1 MSVAAR
7 PLTEPS
13 SDGRAGRLEYALIT
27 PVRNEEQVLPRLA
40 ESIFAQSAQPKRWVI
55 VDTGSTDATQE
66 VVRGL
71 AARAD
76 WIVSTSIAEAEVARG
91 GPIVR
96 AFSHGLSFVPR
107 TDIVVKFDAD
117 LTADLTFFESLL
129 ERFADDERLGI
140 AGGAIHELEH
150 GEWRQ
155 QFGTDEF
162 VRGACRAYR
171 WECLQDVLPLEERIG
186 WDGLDLVKARL
197 SGWSCKQFK
206 DLPILHHRT
215 VGEREGSQAR
225 SWYAM
230 GDAMHYMGYRAYYT
244 FVAGIFNA
252 RQDVHA
258 LMSIVGFAAAALR
271 RKPRHAD
278 PRVIAYVRA
287 QQRMRALPQRI
298 AEKLGRA

>member
-1 MSVAAR
+1 MSVPAR
-7 PLTEPS
+7 
-13 SDGRAGRLEYALIT
+13 RLEYALIT
-27 PVRNEEQVLPRLA
+27 PVRNEERVLPRLA
-40 ESIFAQSAQPKRWVI
+40 ESIFAQTALPKQWVI
-55 VDTGSTDATQE
+55 VDTGSTDATHE
-66 VVRGL
+66 VVSGL

-76 WIVSTSIAEAEVARG
+76 WIVSTSIAEAQVARG

-96 AFSHGLSFVPR
+96 AFAHGLSFVPP

-117 LTADLTFFESLL
+117 ITADPTFFESLL
-129 ERFADDERLGI
+129 GRFAQDEKLGI
-140 AGGAIHELEH
+140 AGGALHELER
-150 GEWRQ
+150 GQWRP
-155 QFGTDEF
+155 QFGTDDF

-186 WDGLDLVKARL
+186 WDGLDLVEARI
-197 SGWSCKQFK
+197 SGWSSKQFK
-206 DLPILHHRT
+206 DLPIFHHRS
-215 VGEREGSQAR
+215 VGERERSQAR

-252 RQDVHA
+252 GQDVNA
-258 LMSIVGFAAAALR
+258 LMSILGFAAAALR

-278 PRVIAYVRA
+278 PRVIAYVRK
-287 QQRMRALPQRI
+287 QQRMRMLPQRI